1 MDSMNIKSNYSY
13 NYWCWT
19 KPSIIN
25 KYSGKATH
33 DLINHLK
40 AKNIRVKKMVCWSDI
55 TLNLNKQNYWSKHK
69 QASSFQMSFTQS
81 LLYSVY
87 NTDYFFTEK
96 KDTVGLAI

>member
-1 MDSMNIKSNYSY
+1 MNMKSNYSY
-13 NYWCWT
+13 SYWCWT
-19 KPSIIN
+19 KPSVIN

-69 QASSFQMSFTQS
+69 QLAQTS
-81 LLYSVY
+81 LFISNVFY
-87 NTDYFFTEK
+87 
-96 KDTVGLAI
+96 TVSPT